1 MDYFKDRV
9 NLLREI
15 EKNRDNKEFI
25 SKLLDLIEDMATML
39 DDCVD
44 GIDDLDDRLQDIE
57 NSGE

>member
-1 MDYFKDRV
+1 MEYFRDRV

-15 EKNRDNKEFI
+15 EKKRDDKEFI

-44 GIDDLDDRLQDIE
+44 GIDDIDDRLSQIE
-57 NSGE
+57 NPGE